1 MVFREGFLVNKNLKS
16 KQESLAEYQPGDKL
30 YQLFKHKQAIVN
42 GHQEKF
48 LIKIEKIS

>member
-1 MVFREGFLVNKNLKS
+1 MSEISEIDWGNLP
-16 KQESLAEYQPGDKL
+16 EYQPGDKL

-48 LIKIEKIS
+48 LIKIEKIT